1 MISRKSGLFK
11 RLSYIF
17 KVFGRKPTAM
27 AGLIIVVFFTLM
39 ALIGPF
45 FFPLD
50 IRAYPAK
57 RYLPPSWEH
66 PLGTDPYG
74 RDVLMQIINGSR
86 DALLIAALTG
96 LVTIFIATVVGV
108 SSGIIGGLFDE
119 VLMRITETFLLLPQ
133 YPLLLLIAAI
143 LPAGRELTLFE
154 VSLII
159 GIVQWPATARAIRSQ
174 VLAIREKPFIE
185 AARCLNLGNL
195 HVIFREIIPNLMPYL
210 VMNFF
215 LALTGGIYSQVIL
228 FSLGILRFT
237 SVNWGVMINI
247 AMGESAL
254 INPKAWIY
262 LFSPI
267 ACIVLLQTG
276 LVLISSAL
284 EEVFNPRLRTEE

>member
-1 MISRKSGLFK
+1 MGERRQRMFK
-11 RLSYIF
+11 RSKF
-17 KVFGRKPTAM
+17 VFNVIRKKPSNM
-27 AGLIIVVFFTLM
+27 AGFIIVTFFALM

-57 RYLPPSWEH
+57 RYLPPSLEY

-86 DALLIAALTG
+86 EALIIAVLTG
-96 LVTIFIATVVGV
+96 LVTILIATLIGV
-108 SSGIIGGLFDE
+108 SSGMLGGLFDE
-119 VLMRITETFLLLPQ
+119 VMMRITEIFLMLPQ
-133 YPLLLLIAAI
+133 YPLLILIAAS
-143 LPAGRELTLFE
+143 LPRELNIFE

-174 VLAIREKPFIE
+174 VLAIRERPFIE
-185 AARCLNLGNL
+185 AARCLNLGRL
-195 HVIFREIIPNLMPYL
+195 HIIFREIIPNLMPYL
-210 VMNFF
+210 VMSFV
-215 LALTGGIYSQVIL
+215 LALTGGIYSQVVL

-247 AMGESAL
+247 ALGEAAL
-254 INPKAWIY
+254 INQRAWIY

-267 ACIVLLQTG
+267 ICIVFLQTG
-276 LVLISSAL
+276 FVLISSAL
-284 EEVFNPRLRTEE
+284 EEMFNPRLRTEE